1 MAFFDNVVN
10 KLTSSSQTVVQ
21 KTKDLTE
28 LTKLTA
34 QVNDAEKKI
43 NDLYYKLGF
52 EVYKAH
58 REEPLEAGAEYFAQ
72 ITELHQQ
79 IAALKAQMPTLNSAA
94 VCPKCGAKV
103 SKDMVF
109 CSGCGYKLNGEP
121 APVQAPVAGK
131 VCSKC
136 GAPLSEGMLFCMSCG
151 NKVEEQA

>member
-1 MAFFDNVVN
+1 MAFFDNVKN
-10 KLTSSSQTVVQ
+10 KLTATSQTVVQ

-28 LTKLTA
+28 LTKLPA
-34 QVNDAEKKI
+34 QVSDAEKKI

-52 EVYKAH
+52 EVYKAY
-58 REEPLEAGAEYFAQ
+58 REEPLEVGAEYFAQ

-79 IAALKAQMPTLNSAA
+79 ITAFKAQMPALNSAA
-94 VCPKCGAKV
+94 VCPSCGAKV

-109 CSGCGYKLNGEP
+109 CSGCGRKLDPEP
-121 APVQAPVAGK
+121 APVQAPVTGK

-136 GAPLSEGMLFCMSCG
+136 GAPVGEGMLFCMSCG

>member
-28 LTKLTA
+28 LTMLTA

-79 IAALKAQMPTLNSAA
+79 IAEFKEQMSALNPAP
-94 VCPKCGAKV
+94 VCPSCGARV
-103 SKDMVF
+103 SKDMIF
-109 CSGCGYKLNGEP
+109 CSGC
-121 APVQAPVAGK
+121 AAWQASQALPDTHVVASGDAT
-131 VCSKC
+131 VGGGWRRLPNYYDMRDC
-136 GAPLSEGMLFCMSCG
+136 LGMYYM
-151 NKVEEQA
+151 N